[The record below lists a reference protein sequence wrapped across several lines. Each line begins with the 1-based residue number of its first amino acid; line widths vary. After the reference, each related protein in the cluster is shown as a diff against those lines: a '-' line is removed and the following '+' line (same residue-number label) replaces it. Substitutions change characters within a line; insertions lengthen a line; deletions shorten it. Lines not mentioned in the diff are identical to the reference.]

1 MDIMIRQPD
10 ARQRPSQDADGRH
23 KTLLIT
29 GGAGFIGSNFARHIF
44 EKYPN
49 YSIII
54 YDALTYAGSVENLS
68 ESLRQ
73 SDRFTFVYANICSA
87 SQVAATIGNVDVV
100 VHFAAETHVTRSIFD
115 ASDFWQTDIVGTANL
130 LGAISQASHHIE
142 RFIHVSTSEVYGSCR
157 GDRETMDEE
166 HPLEPRSPYASAKTG
181 ADRIVYSYWQTYG
194 LPAVIV
200 RPFNNYGPFQHLE
213 KAIPRFITSALLDE
227 PLTVHG
233 DGKSSRDWV
242 YVDDTC
248 SAIDL
253 LIHAPL
259 DLVIGQVFNIA
270 TNVDTPIL
278 NIARMILRIL
288 GKPEHFIERVGE
300 RPGQV
305 IKHRGDYT
313 KIAHSVGWRPEIN
326 LEQGL
331 ERTVQWYRDHPA
343 FWSRLLWMRKIKINT
358 GTTSEWH

>member
-1 MDIMIRQPD
+1 MPSVNSPRR
-10 ARQRPSQDADGRH
+10 AR
-23 KTLLIT
+23 TLLIT
-29 GGAGFIGSNFARHIF
+29 GGAGFIGSNFARHIYN
-44 EKYPN
+44 KYPN
-49 YSIII
+49 YSIIV
-54 YDALTYAGSVENLS
+54 YDALTYAGSIENLP
-68 ESLRQ
+68 ESLRH
-73 SDRFTFVYANICSA
+73 SNRFKFVYANICSA
-87 SQVAATIGNVDVV
+87 SQVAATIGDVDIV

-130 LGAISQASHHIE
+130 LSAISQASHHIE
-142 RFIHVSTSEVYGSCR
+142 RFIHISTSEVYGSCR
-157 GDRETMDEE
+157 AERQAMDEE

-233 DGKSSRDWV
+233 DGQSSRDWV

-248 SAIDL
+248 AAIDL
-253 LIHAPL
+253 LMHAPL
-259 DLVIGQVFNIA
+259 DSVIGQVFNVA

-278 NIARMILRIL
+278 DIAQAILGIL
-288 GKPEHFIERVGE
+288 GKPKNLMAPVGD

-313 KIAHSVGWRPEIN
+313 KIAKTVGWQPRIN
-326 LEQGL
+326 LEDGL
-331 ERTVQWYRDHPA
+331 ERTVRWYREHPD
-343 FWSRLLWMRKIKINT
+343 FWKRLLWMRQIKINT
-358 GTTSEWH
+358 GTTLEWH